1 MQREVL
7 ALLHDIDEAGR
18 AILELAARHTYEDYR
33 TQRWLRSSIEREF
46 TIIGEA
52 VNAALDKEPELP
64 ITDARD
70 IIAFRNI
77 LVHRYRSVEAS
88 EVWGFVESDLPAS
101 SPRSARSCRCPSRRT
116 AVHDHRRGS
125 SGRGARELRVAG
137 YQLSVLPLTTDN
149 RQPTTP

>member
-70 IIAFRNI
+70 IRA
-77 LVHRYRSVEAS
+77 L
-88 EVWGFVESDLPAS
+88 LPL
-101 SPRSARSCRCPSRRT
+101 PQPSN
-116 AVHDHRRGS
+116 GS
-125 SGRGARELRVAG
+125 S
-137 YQLSVLPLTTDN
+137 
-149 RQPTTP
+149 